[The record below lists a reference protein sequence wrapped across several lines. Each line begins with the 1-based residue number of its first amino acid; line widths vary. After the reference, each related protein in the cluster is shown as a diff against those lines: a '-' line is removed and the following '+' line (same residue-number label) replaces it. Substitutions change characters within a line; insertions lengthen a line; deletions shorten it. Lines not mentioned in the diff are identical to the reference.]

1 MSMAS
6 RRRRWIRMAFTALG
20 GRVIIVFATT
30 ARRTLLAFDLTSLRM
45 RMPNYSRGGVTAAA
59 GERATSV
66 GGMASTLA
74 QPPGRN

>member
-6 RRRRWIRMAFTALG
+6 RRRRWIRMAFIALG
-20 GRVIIVFATT
+20 VRVIIFFATT
-30 ARRTLLAFDLTSLRM
+30 ACRTLLAFDLTSLRV
-45 RMPNYSRGGVTAAA
+45 RMPNYSRGGVTAT